1 MNEGIARSAA
11 DIDTV
16 WINGYG
22 FPSARGGPMRYVKI
36 LGLNAVPAAIRR
48 FTDEAIPSSGNRRP
62 CSKRAP
68 LPARFSDNHRTV
80 GFTP

>member
-1 MNEGIARSAA
+1 LNEGIARSAA

-48 FTDEAIPSSGNRRP
+48 FTDESDPLFRQP
-62 CSKRAP
+62 AP
-68 LPARFSDNHRTV
+68 LLEARAAAGTFL
-80 GFTP
+80 